1 MIIFNNFTE
10 NNDGI
15 SFTSL
20 LNINGR
26 VRYLIERLES
36 NGFIVNVSNIESEV
50 GNLTAHNKK
59 LNKILE

>member
-50 GNLTAHNKK
+50 GNLTAYNTK
-59 LNKILE
+59 N

>member
-1 MIIFNNFTE
+1 ME
-10 NNDGI
+10 YH
-15 SFTSL
+15 

>member
-1 MIIFNNFTE
+1 
-10 NNDGI
+10 
-15 SFTSL
+15 
-20 LNINGR
+20 

-50 GNLTAHNKK
+50 GNLTAYNKK